1 MLDVGGSRRWDNP
14 SRALTGLCREKS
26 DWLTWKRGHLRT
38 DQQMRPP
45 DQQMRPPDQQMRP
58 PAQQMRPPDQP
69 MHPPAQQMHPPD
81 QPGRS
86 TDERGEVTE
95 HSELMCDTCKYLI
108 YGDPRMDTITE
119 NRTSCL
125 NCASNWTRS
134 GTYGTEVIGMDEFS
148 QDAFTP
154 SGFSAS

>member
-26 DWLTWKRGHLRT
+26 DWLCWKRGHLRT
-38 DQQMRPP
+38 D
-45 DQQMRPPDQQMRP
+45 
-58 PAQQMRPPDQP
+58 QQMRPPDQP